1 MLLTIWL
8 QQVAAVVEAQQG
20 VVVVAQ
26 EDCYRHLL

>member
-8 QQVAAVVEAQQG
+8 QQVAAVVEAQHA